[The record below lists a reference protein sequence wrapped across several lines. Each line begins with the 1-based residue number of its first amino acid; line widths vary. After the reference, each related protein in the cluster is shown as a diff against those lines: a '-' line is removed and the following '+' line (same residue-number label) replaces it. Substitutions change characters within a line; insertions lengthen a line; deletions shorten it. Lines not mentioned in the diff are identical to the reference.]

1 MEPDSSPA
9 AAWPD
14 PNQPSA
20 GSYAPPADPY
30 APPAG
35 QYAPPA
41 GQQMNMAVPPMAGLG
56 TATGLQMKQRSPIGV
71 WLLGLVT
78 FGIYPLV
85 YWYKVHVE
93 LGQFDPRREVKPV
106 FELMSVWLLG
116 FTIVLP
122 VLSILHLAE
131 RIRAAQVA
139 VGLTEDCS
147 GGLGLLFAILSG
159 THVIYYQSKLNQV
172 IAANSSVPAGQP
184 IALRG

>member
-14 PNQPSA
+14 PHQPAA

-30 APPAG
+30 A
-35 QYAPPA
+35 APT
-41 GQQMNMAVPPMAGLG
+41 GQQMNMAASPMAAMG
-56 TATGLQMKQRSPIGV
+56 TAAGQQMKQRSPIGV

-78 FGIYPLV
+78 FGIYSLV
-85 YWYKVHVE
+85 YWYKIHVE

-106 FELMSVWLLG
+106 FELMSVWLLA

-122 VLSILHLAE
+122 ILSILHLAE
-131 RIRAAQVA
+131 RIRNAQTA
-139 VGLTEDCS
+139 VGLPEDCS
-147 GGLGLLFAILSG
+147 GGLGILFAILSG
-159 THVIYYQSKLNQV
+159 THVIYFQSRLNQV
-172 IAANSSVPAGQP
+172 IAANSTVPAGQP